1 MLCDVCGENDAI
13 VHVLQIVNG
22 EKKLLHLCKDCAAH
36 HAIGRELSLGEQS
49 IEVPAVSPEE
59 LNNVLHDAITKF
71 VLPEIAKVQAE
82 VQHLVCPHCGKEL
95 PENFFEDLFKALN
108 NVEIQVAPKPV
119 SKKQQGRDK
128 ITYLERRLKSVISEE
143 RYEEALAIRK
153 EINRLKEKAN
163 KS

>member
-1 MLCDVCGENDAI
+1 MVCDLCGENEAI

-22 EKKLLHLCKDCAAH
+22 EKKMLHLCKDCAAH
-36 HAIGRELSLGEQS
+36 HVIGREMNLGAHD
-49 IEVPAVSPEE
+49 IDLPAVSPDE

-71 VLPEIAKVQAE
+71 VLPEIAKVQAV

-95 PENFFEDLFKALN
+95 PENFFEDLFTALN
-108 NVEIQVAPKPV
+108 NVEIQVAPKPIG
-119 SKKQQGRDK
+119 KKQQGRDK
-128 ITYLERRLKSVISEE
+128 IAYLEHRLKSVIGEE
-143 RYEEALAIRK
+143 KYEEAVAIRK